1 MSEER
6 DYEKEALEDG
16 WNPNYEGENKVDAKT
31 FVERGEKISGLL
43 KGKIGRLEE
52 RIDSLTQ
59 TNAEFK
65 KYTDKQ
71 IQKEHEKNQKL
82 IQDLEAL
89 KAQAITDG
97 DGAAAVKAEKDI
109 QNLQQTAKPDDS
121 YNQLAQSWA
130 AQNSWY
136 ATNERLGAYA
146 DGIAD
151 RIIHEGYTGQAY
163 FNELT
168 RRTKEAFPEEFKNPN
183 REKAKRSIQV
193 GRRKSRIA
201 RLKRGRTCRKK
212 PKKLQ
217 YALKRIYPAL
227 IAKSTSTH
235 TSGSKANVKIKD

>member
-6 DYEKEALEDG
+6 DYEKEALADG
-16 WNPNYEGENKVDAKT
+16 WNPNYEGDNKVDAKT

-71 IQKEHEKNQKL
+71 IQREHEKNEKL
-82 IQDLEAL
+82 IQELEAA

-109 QNLQQTAKPDDS
+109 QSLQQTQRPDDS

-130 AQNSWY
+130 SQNPWY
-136 ATNERLGAYA
+136 ASNERLGAYA

-151 RIIHEGYTGQAY
+151 RIIAEGYTGQAY
-163 FNELT
+163 FAELT
-168 RRTKEAFPEEFKNPN
+168 RRTKEAFPDDFKNPN
-183 REKAKRSIQV
+183 RDKPGSVDPGGAKEVKDSQAKTWANLPKEAKDAALRFEKDIP
-193 GRRKSRIA
+193 GFDRKE
-201 RLKRGRTCRKK
+201 
-212 PKKLQ
+212 
-217 YALKRIYPAL
+217 YV
-227 IAKSTSTH
+227 
-235 TSGSKANVKIKD
+235 ANFEWE

>member
-16 WNPNYEGENKVDAKT
+16 WNPNFEGDNKVDAKT

-71 IQKEHEKNQKL
+71 IKQEHDKSQKL
-82 IQDLEAL
+82 IEELESV

-97 DGAAAVKAEKDI
+97 DGLAAVKAEKDI
-109 QNLQQTAKPDDS
+109 QSLQQTEQPNDQYS
-121 YNQLAQSWA
+121 QLAQTWA
-130 AQNSWY
+130 AQNPWY
-136 ATNERLGAYA
+136 ATDERLSAYA

-168 RRTKEAFPEEFKNPN
+168 RRTKEAHPEDFKNPN
-183 REKAKRSIQV
+183 RDKAGTVESGGAKEVKDSQAKTWANLPKEAKDAAKRFE
-193 GRRKSRIA
+193 
-201 RLKRGRTCRKK
+201 
-212 PKKLQ
+212 
-217 YALKRIYPAL
+217 
-227 IAKSTSTH
+227 
-235 TSGSKANVKIKD
+235 KDIPGYTRDEYVNTYEWE

>member
-1 MSEER
+1 MSDER

-16 WNPNYEGENKVDAKT
+16 WNPNFEGDNKVDAKT

-71 IQKEHEKNQKL
+71 IKQEHDNSKKL
-82 IQDLEAL
+82 IAELETV

-109 QNLQQTAKPDDS
+109 NNLQQPSPQAETDAAYKQMS
-121 YNQLAQSWA
+121 AVWA
-130 AQNSWY
+130 RENEWY
-136 ATNERLGAYA
+136 TKDPRLSAYA

-151 RIIHEGYTGQAY
+151 RIIYEGYTGQAY

-168 RRTKEAFPEEFKNPN
+168 RRTKEAFPDDFKNPN
-183 REKAKRSIQV
+183 RGKAGTVESGGAKEVKDSQAKTWANLPKEAKDAAKRFEKDIP
-193 GRRKSRIA
+193 GF
-201 RLKRGRTCRKK
+201 KRDDYVNT
-212 PKKLQ
+212 
-217 YALKRIYPAL
+217 YEWE
-227 IAKSTSTH
+227 
-235 TSGSKANVKIKD
+235 

>member
-6 DYEKEALEDG
+6 DYEKEALDDG
-16 WNPNYEGENKVDAKT
+16 WNPNYDGDNKVDAKT

-71 IQKEHEKNQKL
+71 IQQEHDKSKKL
-82 IQDLEAL
+82 IEELEKV

-97 DGAAAVKAEKDI
+97 DGVAAVQAEKDI
-109 QNLQQTAKPDDS
+109 QGLQQTEQPNDQ

-130 AQNSWY
+130 SQNTWY
-136 ATNERLGAYA
+136 AEDQRLSAYA

-168 RRTKEAFPEEFKNPN
+168 RRTKEAFPDDFKNPN
-183 REKAKRSIQV
+183 RDKASSVDPGGAKEVKDSKAKTWANLPQEA
-193 GRRKSRIA
+193 KDA
-201 RLKRGRTCRKK
+201 AKRFEKNIPGF
-212 PKKLQ
+212 
-217 YALKRIYPAL
+217 KRDEYVN
-227 IAKSTSTH
+227 TYEWE
-235 TSGSKANVKIKD
+235 